1 MYALN
6 VYELGILDWM
16 QGFKNPIL
24 DFIANAISFLGEIG
38 WFFIVIAVILLFFK
52 KYRANGLILG
62 AALILNL
69 IICNVILKNAVARV
83 RPYNMEEAMFV
94 QGQLSDLT
102 KKLTDFSFPSGHVSA
117 AFAAATALTYANK
130 KWAIP
135 AFALGVLMMF
145 SRMYL
150 YAHYPTDV
158 IVGAIVGTISAM
170 ICIFIYK
177 KFILPRLNKHAEL
190 KNN

>member
-1 MYALN
+1 MLAAGLL
-6 VYELGILDWM
+6 VYKKTHPTGI
-16 QGFKNPIL
+16 
-24 DFIANAISFLGEIG
+24 
-38 WFFIVIAVILLFFK
+38 
-52 KYRANGLILG
+52 
-62 AALILNL
+62 AALLSITVGFL
-69 IICNVILKNAVARV
+69 ITNVLLKNIVARP
-83 RPYNMEEAMFV
+83 RPFDAYTEIIP
-94 QGQLSDLT
+94 LIT
-102 KKLTDFSFPSGHVSA
+102 KPTDFSFPSGHVSA